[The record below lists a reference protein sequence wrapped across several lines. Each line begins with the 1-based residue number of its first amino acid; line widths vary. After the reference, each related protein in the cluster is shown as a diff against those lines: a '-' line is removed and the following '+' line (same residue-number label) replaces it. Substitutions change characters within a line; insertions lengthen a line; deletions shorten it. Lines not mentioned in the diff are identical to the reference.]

1 MTWAT
6 VPDNVKIFS
15 ISEISMEIKLLLET
29 GIPSIWVAGE
39 ISGLKHHSS
48 GHRYFSLKDGKA
60 VLRAVM
66 WRSDGA
72 RLQFALKDGLEVTAH
87 GRLDV
92 YAPHGEYKL
101 VVDRVYPKGMGAQEL
116 ALRQLKEKLQARG
129 YFAAERKRALPRFP
143 QRIGVVTSPTGAAL
157 RDMLEILGR
166 RWPSA
171 AVWLCP
177 VRVQGAGAAFE
188 IASALRLLNRLE
200 DFVDVVII
208 GRGGGSA
215 EDLSA
220 FNDERV
226 AQAVFE
232 SRLPV
237 VSAVG
242 HEMDVTIADLVADKR
257 ALTPSEAAEWVTPDR
272 RQLLAD
278 VADGHGRLVALMAQR
293 LARTRGRLE
302 ELSQRRVFRWPLELL
317 RAQEGRLDDWEERLG
332 RSMSDGLFRA
342 RQALQAQ
349 ADRLASLSPLN
360 VLARG
365 YSLTRRESDR
375 VVVRRPDQVRLGERV
390 VTHVQHGSVVSRV
403 EETSEAPLAGDEA
416 AAD

>member
-1 MTWAT
+1 MAWAN
-6 VPDNVKIFS
+6 VPDNVKVFS

-29 GIPSIWVAGE
+29 RIPSIWVAGE

-48 GHRYFSLKDGKA
+48 GHRYFSLKDGRA
-60 VLRAVM
+60 VLKATI
-66 WRSDGA
+66 WRSNGT
-72 RLQFALKDGLEVTAH
+72 RLQFDLKDGLEIIAH

-92 YAPHGEYKL
+92 YPPHGEYKL

-129 YFAAERKRALPRFP
+129 YFAAERKKPLPRFP

-166 RWPSA
+166 RWPAA

-188 IASALRLLNRLE
+188 ISSALRLFNRLA
-200 DFVDVVII
+200 DLVDVVII

-226 AQAVFE
+226 AQAIFE

-242 HEMDVTIADLVADKR
+242 HEIDVTIADLVADKR
-257 ALTPSEAAEWVTPDR
+257 ALTPSEAAEWATPDR
-272 RQLLAD
+272 RQLLAA
-278 VADGHGRLVALMAQR
+278 VSERHARLVALMGDR
-293 LARTRGRLE
+293 LARSRGRLG
-302 ELSQRRVFRWPLELL
+302 ELSQRRSLREPLELIRPL
-317 RAQEGRLDDWEERLG
+317 KNRLEDWRKGLDRL
-332 RSMSDGLFRA
+332 MSDRLFRA
-342 RQALQAQ
+342 QQALEVHAG
-349 ADRLASLSPLN
+349 RLASLSPLN

-375 VVVRRPDQVRLGERV
+375 VVVRRADQVHTGERI
-390 VTHVQHGSVVSRV
+390 VTYVQHGSLVSRV
-403 EETSEAPLAGDEA
+403 EETTLTTFAGQTT
-416 AAD
+416 AD